1 MKTVLACLA
10 LFAASPLLMAQ
21 SAEDPLGVEVNANP
35 SGRAVWERYY
45 DTTVAACACVNG
57 VSTFHQTTI
66 RQYLAEGKALERKV
80 KLFQV
85 LVPATLAM
93 RLAANCH

>member
-10 LFAASPLLMAQ
+10 LLAASPLLMAQ
-21 SAEDPLGVEVNANP
+21 SAADPLGVEVNADP
-35 SGRAVWERYY
+35 TERAAWERYY
-45 DTTVAACACVNG
+45 DTTVTACTCVNG

-66 RQYLAEGKALERKV
+66 RQYLAEGKALERNV

-85 LVPATLAM
+85 LVPTTLAM
-93 RLAANCH
+93 RLASNCH

>member
-10 LFAASPLLMAQ
+10 LLAASPLLMAP
-21 SAEDPLGVEVNANP
+21 SAADPLGVEVNADP
-35 SGRAVWERYY
+35 TERAAWERYY
-45 DTTVAACACVNG
+45 DTTVTACTCVNG

-66 RQYLAEGKALERKV
+66 RQYLAEGKTLGRKV

-85 LVPATLAM
+85 LVPTTLAM
-93 RLAANCH
+93 RLASNCH